1 MFSLATQKKGINKN
15 LNAAITISQ
24 ISENLAGQLAI
35 GLLLVPFISFLILFF
50 FGRKLPRQGDWL
62 AIFTAGISFI
72 LSLGIFTQI
81 WNEAPQHFRGTWFG
95 LGEATNTITF
105 TTGILLDNLAAV
117 MLVLVTFISLLV
129 QVFSIAYM
137 HGDKHYHRYFAY
149 LGLFTA
155 AMISIILSDN
165 LLLLFMGWELVGF
178 ASYLLIGFWFEKK
191 AAAQASLKAF
201 LINRLGDVG
210 LLLGLFGLYSLFQS
224 FDLIELNSS
233 FLTQNPSVSPFLTL
247 IGLGLFCGCV
257 GKSAQFP
264 LLVWLPDAMQGPTP
278 VSALIHAATMV
289 AAGVYL
295 LARCYA
301 FFTPDALLIIAII
314 GTLTALSGGLAA
326 LFQHDI
332 KRILAYSTISQL
344 GFMVMG
350 MGTGNPEA
358 SLFHLVTHAFFKAAL
373 FLIAGIVIHAM
384 HHGLNELPDHE
395 EVDRQDIR
403 NMGGLRKILPV
414 TFIAYLL
421 AFGGIVG
428 LPFFS
433 GFLSKDA
440 ILSGAWA
447 WAESKNNRLYF
458 LIPDIGFISV
468 LLTAF
473 YMTRQLIFV
482 FFGKFRL
489 NLDPKL
495 LRQTIRNEASGL
507 MLIPVV
513 LLALLSLASFFAVNP
528 FNAQSGWLYGAIQLL
543 PQLPNML
550 PKVLAENHEIHV
562 YTAVLSIVLALSGI
576 ALAWF
581 KYRNLELKIGRVAS
595 AYPAEPLNPV
605 ARFTF
610 RQFYLDELY
619 RFAFIKP
626 ALKLSKTLS
635 FLDRK
640 VIDGLLHFFGMITVV
655 GAKIIGWFDRVFID
669 GLVNLLAWVSGRFGK
684 MGRKLQGGQL
694 QSYYL
699 YALLGLMLVV
709 LSILIL

>member
-1 MFSLATQKKGINKN
+1 M
-15 LNAAITISQ
+15 
-24 ISENLAGQLAI
+24 
-35 GLLLVPFISFLILFF
+35 LLPFASFLILLF
-50 FGRKLPRQGDWL
+50 FGKKLPRQGDWL
-62 AIFTAGISFI
+62 AILLAAVSFFLALGI
-72 LSLGIFTQI
+72 LSYTWTG
-81 WNEAPQHFRGTWFG
+81 PSQHFRWNWFS
-95 LGEATNTITF
+95 LGVGDEAINF
-105 TTGILLDNLAAV
+105 SAGILLDSLAGI

-129 QVFSIAYM
+129 QIFSVAYM
-137 HGDKHYHRYFAY
+137 HGDRHYNRYFAY

-155 AMISIILSDN
+155 AMISIILADN

-191 AAAQASLKAF
+191 AAAKASLKAF

-210 LLLGLFGLYSLFQS
+210 LLLGLFGLYALFHTFDLTDLNQS
-224 FDLIELNSS
+224 FSGTEVLNSENTT
-233 FLTQNPSVSPFLTL
+233 LLTL
-247 IGLGLFCGCV
+247 IGIGLFCGCV

-264 LLVWLPDAMQGPTP
+264 LQVWLPDAMQGPTP

-301 FFTPDALLIIAII
+301 FFTPDALLVIAII
-314 GTLTALSGGLAA
+314 GALTALSGGLAA
-326 LFQHDI
+326 LFQNDI

-384 HHGLNELPDHE
+384 HQGLNQLSDHE
-395 EVDRQDIR
+395 TVDRQDIR
-403 NMGGLRKILPV
+403 NMGGLQKVLPV

-458 LIPDIGFISV
+458 LIPDIGFLSV
-468 LLTAF
+468 LLTSF
-473 YMTRQLIFV
+473 YMTRQLFFV
-482 FFGKFRL
+482 FLGKLRL
-489 NLDPKL
+489 DLAPAQ
-495 LRQTIRNEASGL
+495 LRHSVRNEASPL
-507 MLIPVV
+507 LLFPVV
-513 LLALLSLASFFAVNP
+513 LLALFSLASFYVTNP
-528 FNAQSGWLYGAIQLL
+528 LDAATGWLYGTGKLMPKLQ
-543 PQLPNML
+543 NML
-550 PKVLAENHEIHV
+550 PQEIAQDHQIHL
-562 YTAVLSIVLALSGI
+562 YTAILSTLLALAGI
-576 ALAWF
+576 AFAWYR
-581 KYRNLELKIGRVAS
+581 YRNLELKIGRVAS
-595 AYPAEPLNPV
+595 AYASEPINPV

-610 RQFYLDELY
+610 NQFYLDNLY
-619 RFAFIKP
+619 RFTVIKPSRKLAQTVAFI
-626 ALKLSKTLS
+626 
-635 FLDRK
+635 DRK
-640 VIDGLLHFFGMITVV
+640 VIDSSLHALGMGTVI
-655 GAKIIGWFDRVFID
+655 GAKMIGWFDRVFID
-669 GLVNLLAWVSGRFGK
+669 GFVNLIAWISGWFGK
-684 MGRKLQGGQL
+684 LGRKLQGGEL

-699 YALLGLMLVV
+699 YSMLGLVLVV
-709 LSILIL
+709 VIILVF

>member
-1 MFSLATQKKGINKN
+1 M
-15 LNAAITISQ
+15 
-24 ISENLAGQLAI
+24 
-35 GLLLVPFISFLILFF
+35 LLIPFISFLVLFF
-50 FGRKLPRQGDWL
+50 FGKKLPRYGDWF
-62 AIFTAGISFI
+62 AILTASISFVFALGIFSFTWNGPPLHFRWNWFSLGESTGASHFTAGI
-72 LSLGIFTQI
+72 
-81 WNEAPQHFRGTWFG
+81 
-95 LGEATNTITF
+95 
-105 TTGILLDNLAAV
+105 LLDSLAGI

-129 QVFSIAYM
+129 QIFSVSYM
-137 HGDKHYHRYFAY
+137 HGDKQYNRYFAY

-155 AMISIILSDN
+155 AMISIILADN

-191 AAAQASLKAF
+191 AASQASLKAF

-210 LLLGLFGLYSLFQS
+210 LLLGLFGLYSLFQT
-224 FDLIELNSS
+224 FDLTELNSTFS
-233 FLTQNPSVSPFLTL
+233 LQNPTDSAFLTL

-264 LLVWLPDAMQGPTP
+264 LQVWLPDAMQGPTP

-301 FFTPDALLIIAII
+301 FFTPDALLVIAII
-314 GTLTALSGGLAA
+314 GNLTALSGGLAA
-326 LFQHDI
+326 LFQTDI

-350 MGTGNPEA
+350 IGIGNPEA
-358 SLFHLVTHAFFKAAL
+358 SLFHLITHAFFKAAL

-395 EVDRQDIR
+395 TVDRQDIR
-403 NMGGLRKILPV
+403 NMGGLQKILPV
-414 TFIAYLL
+414 TFFAYLL

-440 ILSGAWA
+440 ILSSTWA
-447 WAESKNNRLYF
+447 WAASHDHPLYYF
-458 LIPDIGFISV
+458 IPAIGFISV
-468 LLTAF
+468 WLTAF

-489 NLDPKL
+489 NLDPKT
-495 LRQTIRNEASGL
+495 LRHSIRNEASPI
-507 MLIPVV
+507 MLVPVI
-513 LLALLSLASFFAVNP
+513 LLALLSLATFYAVNP
-528 FNAQSGWLYGAIQLL
+528 FNAESGWLYGSQHLIK
-543 PQLPNML
+543 QLPNML
-550 PKVLAENHEIHV
+550 PKAIAGNHEIHL
-562 YTAVLSIVLALSGI
+562 YTAILSTILALAGI
-576 ALAWF
+576 TFAWF

-595 AYPAEPLNPV
+595 AYPEEPINPV

-619 RFAFIKP
+619 RFTILKP
-626 ALKLSKTLS
+626 ALKLGKAVALT
-635 FLDRK
+635 DKK
-640 VIDGLLHFFGMITVV
+640 VIDGLLHFLGMGTVV
-655 GAKIIGWFDRVFID
+655 GAKIIGWFDKNLVD
-669 GLVNLLAWVSGRFGK
+669 GTVHLLTWFSGWLGK
-684 MGRKLQGGQL
+684 LGRKLQGGQL

-709 LSILIL
+709 LSILFL

>member
-1 MFSLATQKKGINKN
+1 M
-15 LNAAITISQ
+15 
-24 ISENLAGQLAI
+24 
-35 GLLLVPFISFLILFF
+35 
-50 FGRKLPRQGDWL
+50 PRQGDWL
-62 AIFTAGISFI
+62 AIITAAASFALALGIFSQIWNGEVLHFRWNWFHLGASPEAVTFTAGM
-72 LSLGIFTQI
+72 
-81 WNEAPQHFRGTWFG
+81 
-95 LGEATNTITF
+95 
-105 TTGILLDNLAAV
+105 LLDGLAAI
-117 MLVLVTFISLLV
+117 MLVLVSFISLLV
-129 QVFSIAYM
+129 QVFSVAYM

-149 LGLFTA
+149 LGLFTS
-155 AMISIILSDN
+155 AMISIILADN

-191 AAAQASLKAF
+191 AAAQANLKAF

-210 LLLGLFGLYSLFQS
+210 LLLGLFGLYSLFQT
-224 FDLIELNSS
+224 FDLTELNGS
-233 FLTQNPSVSPFLTL
+233 FLTQTHSVFPYLTL

-264 LLVWLPDAMQGPTP
+264 LQVWLPDAMQGPTP

-295 LARCYA
+295 LARCYV

-314 GTLTALSGGLAA
+314 GTVTALSGGLAA
-326 LFQHDI
+326 LFQTDI

-373 FLIAGIVIHAM
+373 FLIAGLIIHAM
-384 HHGLNELPDHE
+384 HHGLNELHDHE
-395 EVDRQDIR
+395 TVDRQDIR

-414 TFIAYLL
+414 TFFAYLL

-447 WAESKNNRLYF
+447 WAEAKNNSLFY
-458 LIPDIGFISV
+458 LIPVTGFISV

-473 YMTRQLIFV
+473 YMTRQLVFV

-489 NLDPKL
+489 NLPTAT
-495 LRQTIRNEASGL
+495 LRESGRREASFLLLVPIG
-507 MLIPVV
+507 
-513 LLALLSLASFFAVNP
+513 LLALLSLAFFYAANP
-528 FNAQSGWLYGAIQLL
+528 FDAASGWLYGTQKLMPEL
-543 PQLPNML
+543 SNML
-550 PKVLAENHEIHV
+550 PKAIAGNHDIHW
-562 YTAVLSIVLALSGI
+562 YTAVLSTVLALSGI

-581 KYRNLELKIGRVAS
+581 QYRNLELKIGRVAS
-595 AYPAEPLNPV
+595 AYPTEPVNPV

-610 RQFYLDELY
+610 RQFYLDEAY

-626 ALKLSKTLS
+626 ALKFGKTLS
-635 FLDRK
+635 LTDLK
-640 VIDGLLHFFGMITVV
+640 VIDGLLHGLGIGTVI
-655 GAKIIGWFDRVFID
+655 GAKIIGWFDRVLID
-669 GLVNLLAWVSGRFGK
+669 GLVNLLAKLSGWFGK
-684 MGRKLQGGQL
+684 LGRKLQGGQL

-699 YALLGLMLVV
+699 YSLLGLVLVV
-709 LSILIL
+709 CLILIF

>member
-1 MFSLATQKKGINKN
+1 M
-15 LNAAITISQ
+15 
-24 ISENLAGQLAI
+24 
-35 GLLLVPFISFLILFF
+35 GLLLVPFVSFLILFF
-50 FGRKLPRQGDWL
+50 FGRKLPSQGDWL
-62 AIFTAGISFI
+62 ATLTGGISFI
-72 LSLGIFTQI
+72 LSFVIFTQI
-81 WNEAPQHFRGTWFG
+81 WTGTPQHFRWTWFS
-95 LGEATNTITF
+95 LGE
-105 TTGILLDNLAAV
+105 TTKTLDFSAGILLDNLAAV
-117 MLVLVTFISLLV
+117 MLVLVTFISLLI

-137 HGDKHYHRYFAY
+137 HGDKHYSRYFAY

-155 AMISIILSDN
+155 AMISIILADN

-191 AAAQASLKAF
+191 AAAKASLKAF

-210 LLLGLFGLYSLFQS
+210 LLLGLFGLYALFQT
-224 FDLIELNSS
+224 FDLTELNNS
-233 FLTQNPSVSPFLTL
+233 FSAQNPTISTYLTL
-247 IGLGLFCGCV
+247 IGLGLFCGCI

-264 LLVWLPDAMQGPTP
+264 LQVWLPDAMQGPTP

-358 SLFHLVTHAFFKAAL
+358 SLFHLITHAFFKAAL

-384 HHGLNELPDHE
+384 HQGLNALPYHE

-403 NMGGLRKILPV
+403 NMGGLRRILPI

-473 YMTRQLIFV
+473 YMTRQLLFV

-489 NLDPKL
+489 NLDPKT
-495 LRQTIRNEASGL
+495 LRHSIRNEASVL

-528 FNAQSGWLYGAIQLL
+528 FNAASGWLYGGNQLM

-550 PKVLAENHEIHV
+550 LRAIAENHEIHV
-562 YTAVLSIVLALSGI
+562 YTAFLSTTLALAGI
-576 ALAWF
+576 AFAWF

-595 AYPAEPLNPV
+595 AYSAEPLNPI

-610 RQFYLDELY
+610 RQFYLNELY

-626 ALKLSKTLS
+626 ALKLGKTVA
-635 FLDRK
+635 FFDKK
-640 VIDGLLHFFGMITVV
+640 VIDGLLHFFGMIAVV
-655 GAKIIGWFDRVFID
+655 GAKIIGWFDRIFID
-669 GLVNLLAWVSGRFGK
+669 GFVNLLAWFSGSLGK
-684 MGRKLQGGQL
+684 MGRNLQGGEL

-709 LSILIL
+709 LSILVL